1 MTEQRQTDEYRKTEK
16 PFMDQLQL
24 MGWAVEDGDTEVPY
38 LSGERESFRGVFL
51 REDLRD
57 TLRRINRYDG
67 EPWLDEA
74 RIDQAVYELERST
87 SPNLMEANKEA
98 TDLLQEG
105 TVVEGDPDLHDGKN
119 QTVHYIDYDHPGRNT
134 FRAIRQFRV
143 DRSGTSGYIVP
154 DVVLFV
160 NGIPLVVVECKRP
173 TATNPIE
180 SGVED
185 LLQYSNQRDWIDEPE
200 GAQRLFFTNQLLVAT
215 NYDRAVVGT
224 VGARSEHYIAWK
236 DTSPVPSSKVAER
249 LGTEQLSQQE
259 TLVAGMLRP
268 SHLLQLL
275 QHFTLFKE
283 DQGQTV
289 KMVARYQQFRAVHNT
304 IRRLQNGQTR
314 PEHGMQDQRGGI
326 IWHTQGSGKSLT
338 MVFLV
343 RIMRAIPEL
352 RRFKVVV
359 VTDRVDLQN
368 QLSKTATL
376 SGETVRIA
384 DSTDELKRIL
394 QEEGPGLVF
403 ATIQKY
409 QEQEV
414 KEEFPVLNE
423 SEDIVVLV
431 DEAHRSQTS
440 DLHANLMRALPN
452 CAKIGFT
459 GTPILM
465 GQKKRTHEIFG
476 DYLDTYTIEQAVEDG
491 VIVKILYEGRM
502 ERAALKDGRTL
513 DELFDA
519 AFSDR
524 PEEEREKIKSQY
536 ATKRTV
542 LEAEPLIRAKAEDMV
557 RHYAGHV
564 LPNNMKA
571 QVVATSRLAA
581 VRYQEALTDALDAFI
596 EEVENVDRALLGLSE
611 EQQEVLEEDDPE
623 AALRVKA
630 HDHLDKLRRL
640 KAAAVISGAKNDPP
654 SWSQWSGNTETTQHI
669 NRFKKPLVHHD
680 PAKQDGL
687 AFLCVCTKLLTGFD
701 APVEQVLYLDRQIR
715 EHNLLQAIARVN
727 RLYKDKEH
735 GLVVDYYNV
744 ASHLEE
750 ALDVYSEDDVKGALI
765 DIKEELPRLEDRH
778 QRVVGLLEKH
788 GITDL
793 WEQEEEAVDLLRDPK
808 LRADFVVRYK
818 EFMAS
823 MDTVM
828 PRPEALSFQN
838 NAKQL
843 GKIKKRAANRYRDD
857 SMDQVDAGAKVRRL
871 IDEHLVAE
879 GIDPKVPPVSLL
891 DAEFSEHVESQPS
904 ERAKASEMEHAAR
917 HHIRKHRDEDP
928 VYYDRLSERLE
939 KILEEYEEDWEA
951 LQKWL
956 FEDVIEPMREGREED
971 ETELDPDTEAPFF
984 SLLEQEVLEVS
995 APQDDVA
1002 DEEVSAPNPRYGTD
1016 ELPDERREKLSEITV
1031 DMVGHIEQEVQAVD
1045 FWRNNAAQKQLRGW
1059 IVQYLDDYE
1068 VVPFEKLE
1076 ATADKI
1082 VDLAKNRHSH
1092 LVN

>member
-1 MTEQRQTDEYRKTEK
+1 MSTDEYRKTEM
-16 PFMDQLQL
+16 PFMGQLKL
-24 MGWAVEDGDTEVPY
+24 MGWEIEDGDTDVPY
-38 LSGERESFRGVFL
+38 LSGGRESFRNVFL

-57 TLRRINRYDG
+57 ALRRINCHDG
-67 EPWLDEA
+67 EPWLDET
-74 RIDQAVYELERST
+74 RIDQAIYELERGT

-98 TDLLQEG
+98 TELLQEG
-105 TVVEGDPDLHDGKN
+105 TVVEGDPELHDGKN
-119 QTVHYIDYDHPGRNT
+119 QTIHYIDYDHPERNT

-143 DRSGTSGYIVP
+143 DRSGTSGYVVP
-154 DVVLFV
+154 DIALFV

-185 LLQYSNQRDWIDEPE
+185 LLQYSNQRDWVDEPE
-200 GAQRLFFTNQLLVAT
+200 GTQRLFFTNQLLVAT

-236 DTSPVPSSKVAER
+236 DTSPVPSSTVAER
-249 LGTEQLSQQE
+249 LDTDRLSQQE

-268 SHLLQLL
+268 NHLLQLL
-275 QHFTLFKE
+275 RHFTLFKE
-283 DQGQTV
+283 EQGRTI
-289 KMVARYQQFRAVHNT
+289 KMVARYQQFRAVHRT
-304 IRRLQNGQTR
+304 IERLQDGQTR
-314 PEHGMQDQRGGI
+314 REHGMQDQRGGI

-343 RIMRAIPEL
+343 RIMRALRDL

-359 VTDRVDLQN
+359 ITDRVDLQD

-384 DSTDELKRIL
+384 GSTDQLKHIL
-394 QEEGPGLVF
+394 QEDGPDLVF

-440 DLHANLMRALPN
+440 DLHANLMQALPN

-476 DYLDTYTIEQAVEDG
+476 DYLDTYTIEQAVEDD

-536 ATKRTV
+536 ATKRRV

-581 VRYQEALTDALDAFI
+581 VRYQEALKDALDAFI
-596 EEVENVDRALLGLSE
+596 EEVENVDPALLGLTE
-611 EQQEVLEEDDPE
+611 EQQEALEEDDPG

-640 KAAAVISGAKNDPP
+640 KAAAVISSAKNDPP
-654 SWSQWSGNTETTQHI
+654 SWSQWSGSTETTQHI
-669 NRFKKPLVHHD
+669 QRFKKPLVHSD
-680 PAKQDGL
+680 TGKQDGL

-701 APVEQVLYLDRQIR
+701 APVEQVLYLDRQLR

-727 RLYKDKEH
+727 RLYKNKEH

-744 ASHLEE
+744 AGHLDD

-765 DIKEELPRLEDRH
+765 DIKEELPKLKDRH
-778 QRVVGLLEKH
+778 QRVVGFLEKH
-788 GITDL
+788 GIEDL

-808 LRADFVVRYK
+808 LRAEFVVRYK
-818 EFMAS
+818 DFMAS
-823 MDTVM
+823 VDTVM
-828 PRPEALSFQN
+828 PRPEALRFQDD
-838 NAKQL
+838 AKQL

-857 SMDQVDAGAKVRRL
+857 SMEQVDAGAKVRRL

-891 DAEFSEHVESQPS
+891 DTEFAEHVDDQPS

-917 HHIRKHRDEDP
+917 HHIQKHRDEDP

-939 KILEEYEEDWEA
+939 KILEQYKEDWKA
-951 LQKWL
+951 LQDRL
-956 FEDVIEPMREGREED
+956 FSDVIKPIREGREGD
-971 ETELDPDTEAPFF
+971 DTGLDPNKEAPFF
-984 SLLEQEVLEVS
+984 SLLEREVVE
-995 APQDDVA
+995 ADVA
-1002 DEEVSAPNPRYGTD
+1002 EEEISAPNPNYGD
-1016 ELPDERREKLSEITV
+1016 DDLSDERREELAKVTV

-1059 IVQYLDDYE
+1059 IVRYLDDHE
-1068 VVPFEKLE
+1068 LVPFEKLE

>member
-1 MTEQRQTDEYRKTEK
+1 MTEQRQTEEYCKTEK

-24 MGWAVEDGDTEVPY
+24 IGWEVEDGDTDVPY
-38 LSGERESFRGVFL
+38 LSGGRESFRDVLL

-57 TLRRINRYDG
+57 ALRRINRHDG
-67 EPWLDEA
+67 DPWLDES
-74 RIDQAVYELERST
+74 RIDQAVYELERGT
-87 SPNLMEANKEA
+87 TPNLMEANKEA

-105 TVVEGDPDLHDGKN
+105 TVVEGEPDLHDGKN
-119 QTVHYIDYDHPGRNT
+119 QTIHYIDYAHPERNT

-154 DVVLFV
+154 DIVLFV
-160 NGIPLVVVECKRP
+160 NGIPLVVVECKSP
-173 TATNPIE
+173 TATNPME
-180 SGVED
+180 SAVKD
-185 LLQYSNQRDWIDEPE
+185 LLKYSNQRDWIDEQE
-200 GAQRLFFTNQLLVAT
+200 GAQRLFFTSQLLVAA

-249 LGTEQLSQQE
+249 LETDQLSQQE

-268 SHLLQLL
+268 GHLLQLL
-275 QHFTLFKE
+275 RHFILYKE
-283 DQGQTV
+283 EQGQTI
-289 KMVARYQQFRAVHNT
+289 KMVARYQQFRSVHNT
-304 IRRLQNGQTR
+304 IHRLQEGQTR
-314 PEHGMQDQRGGI
+314 REHGMQDQRGGI

-343 RIMRAIPEL
+343 RIMRALPEL

-359 VTDRVDLQN
+359 VTDRVDLQD

-384 DSTDELKRIL
+384 NSTDELKSIL
-394 QEEGPGLVF
+394 QEEGPDLVF

-423 SEDIVVLV
+423 SEDIVVLI
-431 DEAHRSQTS
+431 DEAHRSHTS
-440 DLHANLMRALPN
+440 DLHANLMQALPN

-465 GQKKRTHEIFG
+465 GAKKRTHEIFG
-476 DYLDTYTIEQAVEDG
+476 DYLDTYTIEQGVEDE
-491 VIVKILYEGRM
+491 VIVPILYEGRM

-536 ATKRTV
+536 ATKRKV

-557 RHYAGHV
+557 RHYVGHV
-564 LPNNMKA
+564 LPNEMKA
-571 QVVATSRLAA
+571 QVVATSRRAA

-596 EEVENVDRALLGLSE
+596 EEVENVDRSLLELTE
-611 EQQEVLEEDDPE
+611 KQKEHLEENNPE
-623 AALRVKA
+623 TALRVKA
-630 HDHLDKLRRL
+630 HDHLDKLGRL
-640 KAAAVISGAKNDPP
+640 KAATVISEAKNDPP
-654 SWSQWSGNTETTQHI
+654 SWSQWSGSTETTQHI
-669 NRFKKPLVHHD
+669 QRFKKPLVRED

-701 APVEQVLYLDRQIR
+701 APVEQVLYLDRQLR

-727 RLYKDKEH
+727 RLYKNKEH

-744 ASHLEE
+744 ASHLKE

-765 DIKEELPRLEDRH
+765 DIKEELPKLKDRH
-778 QRVVGLLEKH
+778 QRVVGFLEKH
-788 GITDL
+788 GINNL
-793 WEQEEEAVDLLRDPK
+793 WGQEEEAVELLRDPK
-808 LRADFVVRYK
+808 LRAEFVVRFK

-828 PRPEALSFQN
+828 PRPEALNFQDD
-838 NAKQL
+838 AKQL

-857 SMDQVDAGAKVRRL
+857 SMEQVDAGAKVRRL
-871 IDEHLVAE
+871 IDEHLEAE

-891 DAEFSEHVESQPS
+891 DADFAEHVEDQPS

-917 HHIRKHRDEDP
+917 HHIQKHRDEDP

-939 KILEEYEEDWEA
+939 KILEQYEEDWEA
-951 LQKWL
+951 LQERL
-956 FEDVIEPMREGREED
+956 FEDVIEPIREGREGD
-971 ETELDPDTEAPFF
+971 ETGLDPNKEAPFL
-984 SLLEQEVLEVS
+984 SLLEREVVEAATADSEVS
-995 APQDDVA
+995 EPDP
-1002 DEEVSAPNPRYGTD
+1002 EYSTD
-1016 ELPDERREKLSEITV
+1016 ELPDDKREELAEITV
-1031 DMVGHIEQEVQAVD
+1031 DMVGHIEQEVRAVD

-1059 IVQYLDDYE
+1059 VVRYLDDHE
-1068 VVPFEKLE
+1068 LVPFEKLE

-1082 VDLAKNRHSH
+1082 VDLAKNRHSY